1 MSWVI
6 GCPSCGGTLL
16 VSPGTQ
22 SKTCPC
28 GYEDISVAEQIPAE
42 SCQDTDTDALEPRA
56 GLVGERQGLRQ
67 AFGIKTLMRCTPINQ
82 ARPSHPAHPS
92 SRYLLPPRMPKRLLD
107 WPHTDPVPLNNRG
120 EPCKLCVKWKRVCD
134 VHDPTKDFP
143 PKDVQGKGK
152 APKHLPEEYHG
163 VLETEAENVW

>member
-42 SCQDTDTDALEPRA
+42 RKNREREERA
-56 GLVGERQGLRQ
+56 CLVGERQGLRQ
-67 AFGIKTLMRCTPINQ
+67 AFGISTLVKSTPMKQ
-82 ARPSHPAHPS
+82 ARPSHPAHPA
-92 SRYLLPPRMPKRLLD
+92 SRYLVPPRNVKRLLD
-107 WPHTDPVPLNNRG
+107 WPHADPIPLNKRG
-120 EPCKLCVKWKRVCD
+120 EPCKLCLRWRRVCD
-134 VHDPTKDFP
+134 VHDPEKEFP
-143 PKDVQGKGK
+143 VTERRGRGKG
-152 APKHLPEEYHG
+152 PEHLPEEYHG
-163 VLETEAENVW
+163 AVEVEGDSLLPP